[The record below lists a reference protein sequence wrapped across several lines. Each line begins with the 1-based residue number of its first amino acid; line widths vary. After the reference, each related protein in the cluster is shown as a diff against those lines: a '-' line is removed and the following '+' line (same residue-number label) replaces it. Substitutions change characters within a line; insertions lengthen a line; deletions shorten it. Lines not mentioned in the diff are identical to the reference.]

1 MRAILKFGQPQ
12 VRSIQ
17 DGEQEGMEVG
27 GSLAAA
33 GVVMPINQ
41 KYPWRMSPKWV
52 QGEQDKACTMV
63 FLSMT
68 LADFPLGIFLWN
80 AAKVMSFLAC
90 KSCALPPFFVF
101 GRIKVLFHYKLSE
114 WTKKCFELYRLCF
127 CDSHFWHPSLLPL
140 SLCWMGTY
148 QLTPCL

>member
-33 GVVMPINQ
+33 GVAMPINQ
-41 KYPWRMSPKWV
+41 KYPWGMSPKWV
-52 QGEQDKACTMV
+52 QGEQDKVCTMV

-68 LADFPLGIFLWN
+68 LADFSLGIFLWN
-80 AAKVMSFLAC
+80 AVKVMSIPVS
-90 KSCALPPFFVF
+90 KSCAPHLSLFLVELKCCFVICYHSEPKNAHLWASLP
-101 GRIKVLFHYKLSE
+101 VLP
-114 WTKKCFELYRLCF
+114 WC
-127 CDSHFWHPSLLPL
+127 SLLTPL
-140 SLCWMGTY
+140 SLTLCWMGTY
-148 QLTPCL
+148 QLTQCL